1 VDSGAGT
8 LKGLAK
14 FPGSRLQRL
23 VLALLAVLALCAVG
37 CTDKEERKGT
47 WGGGGDLPVNVP
59 EANPC
64 DAPNA
69 GCVCEKVG
77 EKAPCGQVE
86 VQSEDYVTC
95 SMGTRECQYDGVWGE
110 CVGDHVTTQYSP
122 QSSKKR
128 AQAITGPVPCV
139 GNPCDPYCIST
150 TDDGQAPTNLPAG
163 VCASPSGGVVVCGVQ
178 CGYSG
183 PHAAGYAS
191 LPASWKKQ
199 PTSCTVAA
207 DTCGYDA
214 DCSSGVCAD
223 WTFPCYD
230 PSPPGCVLAKKI
242 DLELGPP
249 CAAAGAVYHF
259 QVCNR
264 GADRADSGTIKI
276 GVYSSS
282 TNLNTTVTGMSP
294 GMPNQ
299 GRITFTL
306 GTAAGSYIDPG
317 KCLDIN
323 PSNSTPT
330 PNPLVGLTGTRA
342 IALNYDASLPECNY
356 ANNWHVY
363 DSTLACTGCTGLEC
377 NQICPSANLTGTIYD
392 PAGVNVLPG
401 VVVYVPNGTV
411 SALTDGVQCDTCSSL
426 YSGSPIASAVTGA
439 DGKFTLANVPVGV
452 NFPLVIQTGRWR
464 RQVTVNAIAGVC
476 GSGTPTA
483 VLPSGESSRLPS
495 KKSEGDI
502 PKMALSMS
510 AGDHLECLLKKI
522 GIEDAEF
529 TVPSGTGRV
538 HLYAYNG
545 LTFPGTTCTAPTS
558 GTCANDLWSSPT
570 QLDKYAAVIA
580 PCDKNPFG
588 GSPAAYN
595 PYVCNPTSASC
606 PGAGYGAGPF
616 TFSGGKNQYGFTSA
630 AAAQTGTNP
639 LNTTYPPFQTTPDLN
654 NPTGPEPPT
663 VTEQNNIRTYVNK
676 GGRLFSTHW
685 MAYFMTATTYPSA
698 VNYVYGSY
706 VDLDRQAPNFPY
718 TIDQTSSV
726 GKSLADWL
734 GSSTVTFTNWRHL
747 AESVNSPAIRLAYGN
762 STLAPVN
769 HPSGSSSGWGG
780 PMVSAYQFD
789 APWGVASANQCGR
802 VVVAES
808 HVSKLMGASAS
819 TNQQTAF
826 PATCDTSAMTGEEES
841 FEFLLFSA
849 TQCVGLVTPPAP
861 ATPLTPA
868 TYSVDY
874 EANCPS
880 GTKPEWQFFSW
891 KATVPA
897 STSIVFEAATATTQA
912 GLGSAVQVG
921 VGTATTNAS
930 IWTSD
935 PNTVEYHLRN
945 DASPAQTSRRWLRIS
960 MTLNPTGTT
969 TPTLTQWQ
977 QTFDC
982 KPAE

>member
-8 LKGLAK
+8 LKGLEK

-77 EKAPCGQVE
+77 ERVPCGQVE
-86 VQSEDYVTC
+86 VRSEDYVTC
-95 SMGTRECQYDGVWGE
+95 SMGMRECQYDGVWGE

-128 AQAITGPVPCV
+128 TQAITGPIPCV

-163 VCASPSGGVVVCGVQ
+163 VCAAPGGGVVVCGVQ

-191 LPASWKKQ
+191 LPAAWKKQ

-230 PSPPGCVLAKKI
+230 PSPPGCMLAKKI

-249 CAAAGAVYHF
+249 CAAAGSVYHF

-264 GADRADSGTIKI
+264 GAHRADSGTIRI

-282 TNLNTTVTGMSP
+282 TNLNTTVTGTSP
-294 GMPNQ
+294 GMPTH
-299 GRITFTL
+299 GRVTFTL

-330 PNPLVGLTGTRA
+330 PNPLIGLTGTRA

-363 DSTLACTGCTGLEC
+363 DSSLACTGCTGLEC

-411 SALTDGVQCDTCSSL
+411 SALTDGVQCDTCASL

-464 RQVTVNAIAGVC
+464 RQVTVNAIVGVC

-483 VLPSGESSRLPS
+483 ALPSGESSRLPS

-510 AGDHLECLLKKI
+510 AGDHLECLLRKI
-522 GIEDAEF
+522 GIEDSEF
-529 TVPSGTGRV
+529 TAPSGTGRV

-545 LTFPGTTCTAPTS
+545 LTYPGTTCTSPTN

-616 TFSGGKNQYGFTSA
+616 TFTGGRNQYGFTSA

-639 LNTTYPPFQTTPDLN
+639 LNTTYPPFPTTPDLN
-654 NPTGPEPPT
+654 NPTGPEPPS

-718 TIDQTSSV
+718 TIDQTSTV

-762 STLAPVN
+762 STLAPVS

-808 HVSKLMGASAS
+808 HVSKLMGASAT

-912 GLGSAVQVG
+912 GLASAVQVG
-921 VGTATTNAS
+921 VGTATANAS

-945 DASPAQTSRRWLRIS
+945 DASPAQTSRRWLRVS